1 MLLLKPPTA
10 AEASLDTDA
19 GRYLQIRDEWEARE
33 EERRKMVK
41 SLRKSGKG
49 QPDADDAPRYVAY
62 VPLPEQKEIELRVL
76 AKKKH
81 DLMAKYAS
89 DSLIQQQEEAKQ
101 LLNLHE

>member
-1 MLLLKPPTA
+1 
-10 AEASLDTDA
+10 
-19 GRYLQIRDEWEARE
+19 
-33 EERRKMVK
+33 MVK

-49 QPDADDAPRYVAY
+49 QHDADDTPRYVAY

>member
-1 MLLLKPPTA
+1 M
-10 AEASLDTDA
+10 
-19 GRYLQIRDEWEARE
+19 
-33 EERRKMVK
+33 K
-41 SLRKSGKG
+41 SLRKSGKN
-49 QPDADDAPRYVAY
+49 QQKSDDGPQYVAY

-89 DSLIQQQEEAKQ
+89 DTLIQQQEEAKQ

>member
-1 MLLLKPPTA
+1 MLSVCH
-10 AEASLDTDA
+10 AERSSA
-19 GRYLQIRDEWEARE
+19 GPVQIREEWEAKE
-33 EERRKMVK
+33 EDKRKLMK

-49 QPDADDAPRYVAY
+49 QRAADDAPQYVAY

-89 DSLIQQQEEAKQ
+89 DALIQQQEEAKQ
-101 LLNLHE
+101 LLNVHE

>member
-1 MLLLKPPTA
+1 M
-10 AEASLDTDA
+10 
-19 GRYLQIRDEWEARE
+19 
-33 EERRKMVK
+33 K
-41 SLRKSGKG
+41 SLRKPGEGKH
-49 QPDADDAPRYVAY
+49 ATDDTPQYVAY